1 MRSTETQNIS
11 NNGKIKC
18 LGYVRV
24 STPDQRD
31 NGLSLDVQQAKIHTK
46 VQELNGELVEEIY
59 IDGGISGTSLEGRHA
74 FQALLERC
82 TKGDIGYI
90 IVQDSSRVARNTYEY
105 LFIKEA
111 LKKYQTK
118 IIPLTGS
125 FNLDNNP
132 LGDVMD
138 ELIAVVNSINPRL
151 TSFKVKQTAS
161 EKFKAGYYP
170 SVAPLGYK
178 NILNPNPD
186 SSYNKR
192 IVALD
197 INTAPFITQAF
208 KMYATRNYSIY
219 DIRQYLNKH
228 GVLGKKGRPLQFS
241 VTHTM
246 LRNKFYWGWMHYGGQ
261 EGMGKHDKLID
272 KETFDLVQKI
282 LDEKGAYGLRKR
294 KHNFLLRG
302 IIFCKDC
309 GRRYVAEW
317 HYHEKYKTGNGK
329 IGMYHCSQVGKR
341 GKCPSRYVLLT
352 DLEHQVQ
359 EQVEKL
365 EFKQEF
371 IDSVNKYINE
381 VYTDSIERVKI
392 FKKGIYNRRDGIE
405 MKKEKIEK
413 DYFENKISAEQLQKF
428 NAKLDSEML
437 GIQKELADVE
447 KIRTID
453 VSVVSEVLELTRNIA
468 NRYAKVDID
477 HQRAYLHFFFQ
488 KIWVKDKQIVEVE
501 YTPALK
507 VLNEAKLG
515 ILSATWLPLKDLFC
529 NHKLEFDVTLSD
541 LKIAFE
547 NLGLPQPRFA
557 IV

>member
-1 MRSTETQNIS
+1 MTDDSIH
-11 NNGKIKC
+11 C
-18 LGYVRV
+18 L
-24 STPDQRD
+24 
-31 NGLSLDVQQAKIHTK
+31 I
-46 VQELNGELVEEIY
+46 
-59 IDGGISGTSLEGRHA
+59 LE
-74 FQALLERC
+74 
-82 TKGDIGYI
+82 
-90 IVQDSSRVARNTYEY
+90 
-105 LFIKEA
+105 
-111 LKKYQTK
+111 
-118 IIPLTGS
+118 
-125 FNLDNNP
+125 
-132 LGDVMD
+132 
-138 ELIAVVNSINPRL
+138 
-151 TSFKVKQTAS
+151 
-161 EKFKAGYYP
+161 
-170 SVAPLGYK
+170 
-178 NILNPNPD
+178 
-186 SSYNKR
+186 
-192 IVALD
+192 
-197 INTAPFITQAF
+197 
-208 KMYATRNYSIY
+208 
-219 DIRQYLNKH
+219 
-228 GVLGKKGRPLQFS
+228 
-241 VTHTM
+241 
-246 LRNKFYWGWMHYGGQ
+246 
-261 EGMGKHDKLID
+261 
-272 KETFDLVQKI
+272 I

-428 NAKLDSEML
+428 NAKLDLEML

-453 VSVVSEVLELTRNIA
+453 VPVVSEVLELTRNIA

-488 KIWVKDKQIVEVE
+488 KIWVKDKKIVEVE
-501 YTPALK
+501 YTPALQ

-515 ILSATWLPLKDLFC
+515 ILSANWLPRVDS
-529 NHKLEFDVTLSD
+529 NHEPT
-541 LKIAFE
+541 A
-547 NLGLPQPRFA
+547 
-557 IV
+557 